1 MSTHDTG
8 SAHHH
13 QHGGHDHTAGPDH
26 RDHTPHEHGPGG
38 HAGHAGHHVMM
49 HAPAADVADAYR
61 KAYELAQ
68 PDPGGAVVNVELEA
82 READWHITP
91 GRPARAWTFN
101 GQVPGPVI
109 EAHVGDVLE
118 VRLTNQLSESTTLHW
133 HGLRLPA
140 SMDGTDMVQHAVEP
154 GATFVYRIKLLD
166 AGTFWYHSHSNEA
179 VQVSR
184 GMYGALSVRGADE
197 PVVDQER
204 VLVLSD
210 ASVEATG
217 ELSSA
222 KDSQGCDGN
231 VRLVNG
237 AAEPELMIRGGQV
250 ERWRV
255 INASSAR
262 YVKLSI
268 GGRPFSA
275 LGTSGGLLEA
285 PVTLSDVLLPPGD
298 RIDIAVGPF
307 EAGEIMAVLSAPY
320 DRGLGIGEPERFA
333 TLRVG
338 PPADS
343 KAVFPQRLRVIPP
356 LVEGPVTPTREVR
369 FGERASTHGD
379 VDYLINETQHLRA
392 EDVVVGELQ
401 VWDIVNTS
409 ALDHPFHLH
418 GFFFQ
423 VIERNGVAPAFQSWE
438 DTVNVPAGGR
448 VRIAWMP
455 DDRPGEWMYHC
466 HILEHHAAGMMAH
479 FRVVRAGSGRESL
492 QVSPHVQV
500 HGEVAR

>member
-1 MSTHDTG
+1 
-8 SAHHH
+8 
-13 QHGGHDHTAGPDH
+13 
-26 RDHTPHEHGPGG
+26 
-38 HAGHAGHHVMM
+38 
-49 HAPAADVADAYR
+49 
-61 KAYELAQ
+61 
-68 PDPGGAVVNVELEA
+68 
-82 READWHITP
+82 
-91 GRPARAWTFN
+91 
-101 GQVPGPVI
+101 
-109 EAHVGDVLE
+109 
-118 VRLTNQLSESTTLHW
+118 
-133 HGLRLPA
+133 
-140 SMDGTDMVQHAVEP
+140 MDGTDMVQHPVEP

-166 AGTFWYHSHSNEA
+166 AGTFWYHSHSNEP
-179 VQVSR
+179 VQVRR
-184 GMYGALSVRGADE
+184 GMYGAVIVRGADE
-197 PVVDQER
+197 PVLDRER

-210 ASVEATG
+210 VSVEPTG
-217 ELSSA
+217 ELSPAS
-222 KDSQGCDGN
+222 DSHGCDGN

-237 AAEPELMIRGGQV
+237 AAEPELTIRGGQV

-262 YVKLSI
+262 YVKLSV
-268 GGRPFSA
+268 GGQPFSA

-285 PVTLSDVLLPPGD
+285 PVTLHDALLPPGD

-307 EAGEIMAVLSAPY
+307 EPGKTVAVLSSPY
-320 DRGLGIGEPERFA
+320 DRGLGTGASETFA

-338 PPADS
+338 LPADS
-343 KAVFPQRLRVIPP
+343 KAVFPQRLGVIPP
-356 LVEGPVTPTREVR
+356 LVEGPVNPTREVR
-369 FGERASTHGD
+369 FGERPAGHGE
-379 VDYLINETQHLRA
+379 VAYLINETQHLRA

-423 VIERNGVAPAFQSWE
+423 VIERNGVAPAFRSWE

-448 VRIAWMP
+448 VRISWMP

-479 FRVVRAGSGRESL
+479 FRVVRAASNQEPS

-500 HGEVAR
+500 HGGVAH